1 MRFRN
6 SAIFLVAF
14 FVFSVFPVFAQEN
27 EAVVVDEVVAQINDG
42 VLTLSQVNREIKEAV
57 DAIVQ
62 QQGKTPEAA
71 RAEVEA
77 KKAEFITNL
86 IEEELI
92 IQKGKELGVDKQ
104 VEADLNRKLLEQIK
118 QFGLKN
124 LEALYEEMRKVGV
137 NPEDYKESLRRQIAK
152 QLIIQSEVGS
162 KVYYGLSSKEI
173 KDYYEKNKAKFT
185 TPETVTLSEI
195 FLNFAGRDENQVR
208 EKAKQLVAQLRSG
221 ADFVKLATENSDR
234 PEIAQT
240 KGSVGEVSMDDIKR
254 TSPKLEAP
262 IKATKVGGVTDPIE
276 VEGGIEIF
284 RVDAREAAS
293 SESKFN
299 ENQVR
304 SAITYE
310 RMPEAQKKFMSDLRK
325 DAYIKISDSY
335 RALIT
340 PVLYKDDKD
349 GARAENK
356 PNN

>member
-14 FVFSVFPVFAQEN
+14 FVFSVFPAFAQES

-42 VLTLSQVNREIKEAV
+42 VLTLSRINREIKEAT

-71 RAEVEA
+71 KAEIES
-77 KKAEFITNL
+77 KKAEFIANL
-86 IEEELI
+86 INEELI
-92 IQKGKELGVDKQ
+92 LQKGKEMGVDKE
-104 VEADLNRKLLEQIK
+104 VEARLNQRLIEQMK

-124 LEALYEEMRKVGV
+124 LEALYEEMRKVNV
-137 NPEDYKESLRRQIAK
+137 NPDDYKDSLRRDIAK
-152 QLIIQSEVGS
+152 QLILQSEVDG

-185 TPETVTLSEI
+185 TPEKVTLAEI

-221 ADFVKLATENSDR
+221 ADFDKLAVENSDR
-234 PEIAQT
+234 SEVAQT
-240 KGSVGEVSMDDIKR
+240 KGKLGEVSMEDIKR
-254 TSPKLEAP
+254 TNPKLEAP
-262 IKATKVGGVTDPIE
+262 LKATKAGGYTDPIE

-284 RVDAREAAS
+284 RVEARQAAS
-293 SESKFN
+293 SESTFD
-299 ENQVR
+299 ENAVR

-310 RMPEAQKKFMSDLRK
+310 KMPEARKKYLSDLRK
-325 DAYIKISDSY
+325 DAYIKISETY

-340 PVLYKDDKD
+340 PVLFKDDATAEVKKD
-349 GARAENK
+349 NK
-356 PNN
+356 